1 MNNYKLEKK
10 IIFSLLFVL
19 CVASIQIAYAEPE
32 FAFKFGSLGTND
44 DELDNPTDLILDKNG
59 KNVYVI
65 DNQNNRINAFEDD
78 GDDDFIYGSFCDI
91 VSIQDCNDN
100 ADGADE
106 DGDGQFNSPISIARD
121 ALGKFFVVDS
131 DNSRV
136 QIFDDDGE
144 FQSKFGSSDSGDDE
158 YLGSAVGI
166 VIQESSRDIFVSD
179 VKRDSISVFDSTGNF
194 KFKFD
199 SFDGNDDFKNPTNM
213 IIDNSEEM
221 LFVTDTRN
229 DRIVIF
235 ELVDGTTCPSGTV
248 ESVDGVC
255 FVKEFGSAGSD
266 EGEFDDPTGLAYD
279 SVKDLLYVA
288 DTDNNRIQIFEII
301 EGNVCPSR
309 TQEIVD
315 GVCFVEE
322 FGSAG
327 TRNGKFDTP
336 MGIALD
342 TTNDLLFVA
351 DSDNDRIQAFDLNT
365 GPVVLLAEK
374 PDNLKALPISP
385 TSIIISWDEP
395 EMQENVPAISGYK
408 IEYKIGSGS
417 YAVITE
423 NTASTATSFIHQ
435 GLSSSETYYYRVY
448 SINSEGTST
457 SSSVSIRPEHTT
469 TPAALTAT
477 AISPNQIKLSWLSPS
492 DTFGQA
498 ISGYEVKREIIPAVY
513 EVIGNTNKDTTTF
526 IVSGLATD
534 KTYTFAISA
543 NIRSGT
549 TQESNS
555 ASATPQEDSVDT
567 SEEPITSTLVQITVS
582 TPPIKLTASSVSATQ
597 INLSWSPPVEDGN
610 SPITGYKIEMKIDSN
625 AFTTLVAD
633 TESTTE
639 TYSHINLIT
648 NARYTYKISAINSAG
663 VSEPSNEFST
673 TPKSTNV
680 QISPIGKLTID
691 EGKLL
696 SFTVKLVDNSV
707 SNAVFSLEK
716 NPPSGV
722 KIISNTGMISWTPSS
737 SDGGKTHTF
746 DVVAKK
752 DGISDSETITIVVN
766 DVMNDSQSTTE
777 PEPKETGIAPFVDES
792 KDPQSYVDRYNNE
805 ITYKDWF
812 DKTYPEYDS
821 IYQAVGLEKPLEI
834 PASFVD
840 ESKDPQSYVD
850 RYNNEITYKDWF
862 DKTYPEYDS
871 IYQAVGLEE
880 PKELAPFVDPNLDPQ
895 YYIDRYNNEI
905 TYKDWFD
912 KTFPEYD
919 SIYQAVG
926 LEEPK
931 IKEKQFGI
939 CGPGTKLID
948 GVCTIIEKPIVKP
961 WWKFW

>member
-1 MNNYKLEKK
+1 M
-10 IIFSLLFVL
+10 L

-32 FAFKFGSLGTND
+32 FAFKFGSLGTDN
-44 DELDNPTDLILDKNG
+44 DELNNPTDLILDKNG

-65 DNQNNRINAFEDD
+65 DNKNNRINVFEDD

-106 DGDGQFNSPISIARD
+106 DGDGQFNDPISIARD

-131 DNSRV
+131 DNARV
-136 QIFDDDGE
+136 QIFDDDGK

-166 VIQESSRDIFVSD
+166 VIQESSRNIFVSD
-179 VKRDSISVFDSTGNF
+179 VERDSISVFDSTGNF

-199 SFDGNDDFKNPTNM
+199 SFDGNDDFRNPTNM

-221 LFVTDTRN
+221 LFVTDTGN
-229 DRIVIF
+229 DRIIIF

-248 ESVDGVC
+248 KSVDGVC
-255 FVKEFGSAGSD
+255 FVKEFGSLGTD

-279 SVKDLLYVA
+279 SVNDLLYVA

-301 EGNVCPSR
+301 EGNVCPSG

-327 TRNGKFDTP
+327 TGNGEFDTP

-351 DSDNDRIQAFDLNT
+351 DSDNDRIQAFELNSE
-365 GPVVLLAEK
+365 PAVLLAEK
-374 PDNLKALPISP
+374 PDNLKAFPVSP
-385 TSIIISWDEP
+385 TSIIISWNEP
-395 EMQENVPAISGYK
+395 ETDENVPVISGYK

-423 NTASTATSFIHQ
+423 NTASTATSFIHH

-448 SINSEGTST
+448 SINSEGTSI
-457 SSSVSIRPEHTT
+457 SSSVSVRPEHTT

-477 AISPNQIKLSWLSPS
+477 AISPSQIKLSWLAPS
-492 DTFGQA
+492 ETFVP
-498 ISGYEVKREIIPAVY
+498 ISGYEVKREIIPLVY
-513 EVIGNTNKDTTTF
+513 EIVGNTNKGTTTF
-526 IVSGLATD
+526 IVSSLATGT
-534 KTYTFAISA
+534 TYTYVVSA
-543 NIRSGT
+543 KMEFGT

-555 ASATPQEDSVDT
+555 ASATPQKDSTDT
-567 SEEPITSTLVQITVS
+567 SEEPISSTAVQVTVS

-597 INLSWSPPVEDGN
+597 INLSWSPPVVDGN
-610 SPITGYKIEMKIDSN
+610 SSITGYKIEMKIDSN

-639 TYSHINLIT
+639 TYSHTNLIT
-648 NARYTYKISAINSAG
+648 NVRYTYKISAINSAG
-663 VSEPSNEFST
+663 VSEPSNEFYT

-680 QISPIGKLTID
+680 QISPMGKLTID

-737 SDGGKTHTF
+737 SDGGKTYTF

-752 DGISDSETITIVVN
+752 DGISDRETITIVVN
-766 DVMNDSQSTTE
+766 DVMNGSQSTTE
-777 PEPKETGIAPFVDES
+777 PEPKEVGIAAFVDKSKDPQSYVDRYNNEEIYKDWFDKTYPEYSSIYQAVGLEKPLEIPAAFVDES

-805 ITYKDWF
+805 EIYKDWF
-812 DKTYPEYDS
+812 DKTHPEYSS
-821 IYQAVGLEKPLEI
+821 IYEAVGL
-834 PASFVD
+834 D
-840 ESKDPQSYVD
+840 
-850 RYNNEITYKDWF
+850 
-862 DKTYPEYDS
+862 
-871 IYQAVGLEE
+871 
-880 PKELAPFVDPNLDPQ
+880 
-895 YYIDRYNNEI
+895 
-905 TYKDWFD
+905 
-912 KTFPEYD
+912 
-919 SIYQAVG
+919 
-926 LEEPK
+926 EPK
-931 IKEKQFGI
+931 IKEKKFGI

-961 WWKFW
+961 WWQFW

>member
-1 MNNYKLEKK
+1 
-10 IIFSLLFVL
+10 VL

-32 FAFKFGSLGTND
+32 FAFKFGSLDMNN

-59 KNVYVI
+59 KNVYVV
-65 DNQNNRINAFEDD
+65 DNKNNRINVFEDD

-106 DGDGQFNSPISIARD
+106 DGDGQFNDLISIARD

-166 VIQESSRDIFVSD
+166 AIQESSRDIFVSD
-179 VKRDSISVFDSTGNF
+179 VERDSISVFDSTGNF

-199 SFDGNDDFKNPTNM
+199 SFDGNDDFRNPTNM

-221 LFVTDTRN
+221 LFVTDTGN

-255 FVKEFGSAGSD
+255 FVKEFGSLGTD

-279 SVKDLLYVA
+279 SVNDLLYVA

-301 EGNVCPSR
+301 EGTVCPSG

-327 TRNGKFDTP
+327 TGNGKFDTP

-351 DSDNDRIQAFDLNT
+351 DSDNDRIQAFNLNT
-365 GPVVLLAEK
+365 EPPDLLAEK
-374 PDNLKALPISP
+374 PDNLKAFPVSP
-385 TSIIISWDEP
+385 TSIIIAWNEP
-395 EMQENVPAISGYK
+395 EIEENVPAISGYK

-423 NTASTATSFIHQ
+423 NTVSTATSFIHQ
-435 GLSSSETYYYRVY
+435 GLGSSETYYYRVY
-448 SINSEGTST
+448 SINSEGTSI

-477 AISPNQIKLSWLSPS
+477 AISPNQIKLSWLPPS
-492 DTFGQA
+492 ETFGQS
-498 ISGYEVKREIIPAVY
+498 ISGYEVKREIIPEVY
-513 EVIGNTNKDTTTF
+513 DVVGNTNKDTTTF

-534 KTYTFAISA
+534 KTYTYAVSA
-543 NIRSGT
+543 NVGFGL

-555 ASATPQEDSVDT
+555 ASATPQEDSTDT
-567 SEEPITSTLVQITVS
+567 SKEPITSTSVQVTVS

-597 INLSWSPPVEDGN
+597 INLSWSPPVVDEN

-625 AFTTLVAD
+625 AYTTLVAD

-648 NARYTYKISAINSAG
+648 NVRYTYKISAINSAG
-663 VSEPSNEFST
+663 ISEPSNEFST

-680 QISPIGKLTID
+680 QISPMGKLTID

-716 NPPSGV
+716 NPPSGA

-737 SDGGKTHTF
+737 SDGGKTYTF

-752 DGISDSETITIVVN
+752 DGISDRETITIVVN

-777 PEPKETGIAPFVDES
+777 PEPTSEPKGIAPFVDES
-792 KDPQSYVDRYNNE
+792 KDPQSYVDRYNSE
-805 ITYKDWF
+805 ASYKKWF
-812 DKTYPEYDS
+812 DDNYSEYSS
-821 IYQAVGLEKPLEI
+821 IYEAVGLEKPLEI
-834 PASFVD
+834 PAPFVD

-850 RYNNEITYKDWF
+850 RYNSEASYKKWF
-862 DKTYPEYDS
+862 DDNYSEYSS
-871 IYQAVGLEE
+871 IYE
-880 PKELAPFVDPNLDPQ
+880 
-895 YYIDRYNNEI
+895 
-905 TYKDWFD
+905 
-912 KTFPEYD
+912 
-919 SIYQAVG
+919 AVG

-931 IKEKQFGI
+931 IKEKKFGI
-939 CGPGTKLID
+939 CGTGTKLID
-948 GVCTIIEKPIVKP
+948 GVCTIIQKPIVKP
-961 WWKFW
+961 WWQFW